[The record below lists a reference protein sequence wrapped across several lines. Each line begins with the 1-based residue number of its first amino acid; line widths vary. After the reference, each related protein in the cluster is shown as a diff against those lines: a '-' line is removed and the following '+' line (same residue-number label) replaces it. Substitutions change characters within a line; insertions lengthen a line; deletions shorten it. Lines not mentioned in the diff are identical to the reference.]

1 MISSENKDDETKIT
15 RNEMI
20 VFLITNLTSEY
31 RASI

>member
-20 VFLITNLTSEY
+20 VFLITDLASEY